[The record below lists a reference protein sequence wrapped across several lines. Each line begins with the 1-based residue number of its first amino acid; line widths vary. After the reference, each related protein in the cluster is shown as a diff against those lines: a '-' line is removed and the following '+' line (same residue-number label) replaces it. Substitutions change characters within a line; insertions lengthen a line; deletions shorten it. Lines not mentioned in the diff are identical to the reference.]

1 MALSTDSMSLEACYH
16 KRFAIY
22 GNVHACMY
30 VQYYIYKCMNN
41 IYKRVMLVKE
51 KNARSCTDHK
61 PVVAVDPICDIMAN
75 ARGDN
80 LSVGV
85 NSSI

>member
-1 MALSTDSMSLEACYH
+1 MALSTHGMSPEACYH
-16 KRFAIY
+16 KRFVIY

-30 VQYYIYKCMNN
+30 VQYYIYKCMN
-41 IYKRVMLVKE
+41 IYKRLMLVKE
-51 KNARSCTDHK
+51 KTVLSCKDYK

>member
-1 MALSTDSMSLEACYH
+1 
-16 KRFAIY
+16 
-22 GNVHACMY
+22 
-30 VQYYIYKCMNN
+30 
-41 IYKRVMLVKE
+41 MLVKE
-51 KNARSCTDHK
+51 KMVLSCTDYK

>member
-1 MALSTDSMSLEACYH
+1 MKLH
-16 KRFAIY
+16 
-22 GNVHACMY
+22 
-30 VQYYIYKCMNN
+30 
-41 IYKRVMLVKE
+41 LVKV
-51 KNARSCTDHK
+51 ARVSRCMCRIDRFSQIQAQITIMLLKRRQLSHSCNDYK